1 MAIRDRAELTT
12 DNEATGIPHPLY
24 LEQMRHVQEGF
35 RLAGLRDHADE
46 DDDFGVTPVSDL
58 QTGLVAPTPREV
70 PGAKTIHTAEP
81 RDLLA
86 HTKPLLIDVALDS
99 WGYSLQGA
107 VGLQGIGHGAAF
119 SEGLQVKLARK
130 IGDLTGGDLTKP
142 IVVFCVNSERFT
154 GYNAAL
160 RLAGLGYTDVR
171 WYRGGVE
178 AWEVNGLP
186 EGELVLHDW

>member
-1 MAIRDRAELTT
+1 MTPR
-12 DNEATGIPHPLY
+12 GIPHPAY

-46 DDDFGVTPVSDL
+46 EADGGIQPDKALYTDLIASTP
-58 QTGLVAPTPREV
+58 TTV
-70 PGAKTIHTAEP
+70 PGARTVRTAELVELIA
-81 RDLLA
+81 RLQ
-86 HTKPLLIDVALDS
+86 PLLIDVALDS
-99 WGYSLQGA
+99 WGYSLPGA

-119 SEGLQVKLARK
+119 SEGVQARFARK
-130 IGDLTGGDLTKP
+130 IHDLTGGDVTKP

-160 RLAGLGYTDVR
+160 RLVALGYTNVH

-178 AWEVNGLP
+178 AWEVNDLP
-186 EGELVLHDW
+186 ERGLVLQVW

>member
-1 MAIRDRAELTT
+1 MTPR
-12 DNEATGIPHPLY
+12 GIPHPLY

-46 DDDFGVTPVSDL
+46 DDDFGIAPVSDL

-70 PGAKTIHTAEP
+70 PGAKTIHTAEL

-99 WGYSLQGA
+99 WGGIHYRVLS
-107 VGLQGIGHGAAF
+107 VCKGLAMAPHFRKRASCKI
-119 SEGLQVKLARK
+119 SARK